1 VSPLAS
7 GKVEKHQKQSK
18 TVVTSRTQLKGNTKK
33 TAEKNSLCISLLLGC
48 CSFAISQ
55 WKSRKESEAHKL
67 TELPQQ

>member
-55 WKSRKESEAHKL
+55 WKSKGKVERNQKHTS
-67 TELPQQ
+67 

>member
-1 VSPLAS
+1 
-7 GKVEKHQKQSK
+7 
-18 TVVTSRTQLKGNTKK
+18 
-33 TAEKNSLCISLLLGC
+33 LLLGC